1 MNSRYNKQLKGIY
14 QILNSDKG
22 VTLMELLV
30 VILIIALL
38 GAVAFRTIDATTN
51 QSRFEATRKEML
63 ELVKGIIGNPDLL
76 SDGVRINFGYVGDM
90 GKLPDSLSA
99 LFLPEGDNWKGPYVS
114 GRFSEDQKGW
124 LTDAWGQPY
133 EYDKANLLIR
143 STGGRQT
150 LTAKIIDDTNDLFNN
165 SISGVI
171 TDITGGPPVEL
182 ANKILIRLIVPRD
195 GILVTETT
203 RPRRDGFY
211 EFSSVPIGYHL
222 MVVKKEFGTQDSI
235 IRMVSVPPRSKIV
248 ADFRFASGFRDN
260 LKYVEGSASAWGDSL
275 NCIGF
280 SVFNSGEAV
289 TLDSLVVILLDT
301 TAFYESVNFQGSEV
315 WNYAAS
321 VPPRRAGKNDVVAL
335 NPAPTINTNSV
346 ARFDLMNFKNHQI
359 NIYAPTVVMSGIK
372 IAIKFS
378 DGSIVE
384 FTP

>member
-1 MNSRYNKQLKGIY
+1 MNSN
-14 QILNSDKG
+14 KG

-30 VILIIALL
+30 VILIIGLL
-38 GAVAFRTIDATTN
+38 GAVALRTIDATTN
-51 QSRFEATRKEML
+51 QSRFEATKKEML
-63 ELVKGIIGNPDLL
+63 ELVKGIVGNPDLL

-90 GKLPDSLSA
+90 GRLPDSLSA
-99 LFLPEGDNWKGPYVS
+99 LFLPEGDNWKGPYIT
-114 GRFSEDQKGW
+114 GRFREDRQGW

-133 EYDKANLLIR
+133 EYDKENLLIR

-165 SISGVI
+165 YISGVI

-182 ANKILIRLIVPRD
+182 ASKILIRLMVPRD
-195 GILVTETT
+195 GILVAETT

-211 EFSSVPIGYHL
+211 EFFAVPIGYHL
-222 MVVKKEFGTQDSI
+222 MVVKKEFGTLDSI

-280 SVFNSGEAV
+280 SVFNSGEDV
-289 TLDSLVVILLDT
+289 TIDSLVIIRLDT
-301 TAFYESVNFQGSEV
+301 IGFYESVNFQGSEV
-315 WNYAAS
+315 WNYAS
-321 VPPRRAGKNDVVAL
+321 SLPLRRAGENDVVVL
-335 NPAPTINTNSV
+335 NPAPTINSNSV
-346 ARFDLMNFKNHQI
+346 VRFDLMNFKDHPI
-359 NIYAPTVVMSGIK
+359 NTYASTVAMSGIK
-372 IAIKFS
+372 VVIKFS

-384 FTP
+384 FVP